1 MIIEQCKI
9 IRNDEVAGGIWE
21 MEFSAPGIVSYYTG
35 PGQFLEILLENKW
48 SFTVRRPMSIANV
61 EEKRITII
69 YKIFGRGTKLLSES
83 NIGGILDLLGPLG
96 NVFSGWKEKYVP
108 ILVGGG
114 VGLAPILNLFKECQK
129 YKIHSNLILGARTG
143 REHFIDHDPSNGIF
157 LTTDDGTLG
166 TSGTV
171 IPTLENV
178 FSVVDNPMVYACGPL
193 PMLKAVQDFVIQ
205 NKIPAQLSVESYM
218 GCGTGLCQGC
228 VIKKRNI
235 KAKAHSYHERYSLVC
250 MDGPVYSADEV
261 CFD

>member
-1 MIIEQCKI
+1 MLIEQCKI
-9 IRNDEVAGGIWE
+9 IRNEEIAGGIWE

-35 PGQFLEILLENKW
+35 PGQFLEILLDNKW

-61 EEKRITII
+61 EEKHITII
-69 YKIFGRGTKLLSES
+69 YKIFGQGTTLLAERK
-83 NIGGILDLLGPLG
+83 IGEILDILGPIG
-96 NVFSGWKEKYVP
+96 NVFSGWQENYVP

-129 YKIHSNLILGARTG
+129 HQIHSKLIIGAKTG
-143 REHFIDHDPSNGIF
+143 REHFMDHEPSNGIF

-166 TSGTV
+166 NSGTV
-171 IPTLENV
+171 MPSLKKVCADI
-178 FSVVDNPMVYACGPL
+178 DNPMVFACGPL
-193 PMLKAVQDFVIQ
+193 PMLKGMQDFVIQ

-228 VIKKRNI
+228 AIKRRNV
-235 KAKAHSYHERYSLVC
+235 KEMAHSYHERYSLVC
-250 MDGPVYSADEV
+250 MDGPVYSASEV

>member
-1 MIIEQCKI
+1 
-9 IRNDEVAGGIWE
+9 
-21 MEFSAPGIVSYYTG
+21 
-35 PGQFLEILLENKW
+35 
-48 SFTVRRPMSIANV
+48 V
-61 EEKRITII
+61 EGNRITVIF
-69 YKIFGRGTKLLSES
+69 KIFGRGTKLLSERK
-83 NIGGILDLLGPLG
+83 IGEVLDLLGPLG
-96 NVFSGWKEKYVP
+96 NVFSGWNEKYVP

-143 REHFIDHDPSNGIF
+143 REHFMAHDPSNGIY

-166 TSGTV
+166 ISGTV
-171 IPTLENV
+171 IPTLKNV
-178 FSVVDNPMVYACGPL
+178 FSDVDNPMVYACGPL

-205 NKIPAQLSVESYM
+205 NKIPTQLSVESYM

-235 KAKAHSYHERYSLVC
+235 KAKTHSYHERYSLVC